1 MLNGAHSM
9 LAYAGSIR
17 GHVTVA
23 AAMPAPKCLLWLDEW
38 WVASSRHLSL
48 PAAENAAYRAALID
62 RFANPRMQHRLDQI
76 AWDGSLKLPIRVLPT
91 VRREVAAGR
100 VTRGVVRPLA
110 AWVCHLRGS
119 GAKVTDARAGDFLPL
134 AGGPLSEAVLLVLK
148 ALDPELAADEAVVA
162 AVIAEAREL
171 GQP

>member
-1 MLNGAHSM
+1 MRDQTC
-9 LAYAGSIR
+9 R
-17 GHVTVA
+17 G
-23 AAMPAPKCLLWLDEW
+23 WLEEW
-38 WVASSRHLSL
+38 WDAASGHLSL
-48 PAAENAAYRAALID
+48 PAADVAAYRAALTE
-62 RFANPRMQHRLDQI
+62 RFANPRMRHRLGQI
-76 AWDGSLKLPIRVLPT
+76 AWDGSQKLPIRVLPT